1 MRSGKVKSESAVKR
15 LYLMVAIAALIILVA
30 ACNQQPKNE
39 GKEKAEGKGSASKK
53 EVVVYS
59 SRTEE
64 LIKPAFDAFT
74 KKTGIKV
81 RYTTGKEEEL
91 FERLQA
97 EGSNTPAD
105 MLMTVDAGNLWLAS
119 NAGLL
124 QPISSDVLDKNIA
137 KNLRD
142 SGNEWVALTVRARPI
157 QYSTERVKPSELSTY
172 EALGDKKWK
181 GRLGL
186 RTSEK
191 VYTKSL
197 LASMIASLGPE
208 KTEKIVQGWMDNDP
222 VIFDSDTD
230 MLKAIEA
237 GQIDVGVANSY
248 YLGRLIKEDVDF
260 PVTIFWPNQD
270 DRGAHVNVS
279 GAGIT
284 KHAPNKK
291 GAVELLE
298 FLSGPIAQKSFGDVN
313 LEYPVNSEVD
323 LHEILEGWG
332 EFKRDDLNVSEL
344 GKNQVEAVK
353 LADRVGYR

>member
-1 MRSGKVKSESAVKR
+1 MA
-15 LYLMVAIAALIILVA
+15 AILVLFVLVA
-30 ACNQQPKNE
+30 ACGRQPEKSGTEKSDKGKN
-39 GKEKAEGKGSASKK
+39 SKK

-59 SRTEE
+59 ARTEE

-81 RYTTGKEEEL
+81 RYTTGKEAEL
-91 FERLQA
+91 FERLEA
-97 EGSNTPAD
+97 EGANSPAD
-105 MLMTVDAGNLWLAS
+105 MLITVDAGNLWLAS
-119 NAGLL
+119 LAGLL
-124 QPISSDVLDKNIA
+124 QPISSDVLATNIP
-137 KNLRD
+137 KNLHD
-142 SGNEWVALTVRARPI
+142 SKNEWVALTIRARPI
-157 QYSTERVKPSELSTY
+157 QYSTKRVKPEELSTY

-197 LASMIASLGPE
+197 LASMIASLGTK

-222 VIFDSDTD
+222 IIFDSDTD

-248 YLGRLIKEDVDF
+248 YLGRLLKEEADF
-260 PVTIFWPNQD
+260 PVSIFWPNQD
-270 DRGAHVNVS
+270 GRGAHVNVS

-284 KHAPNKK
+284 KYAPNKE
-291 GAVELLE
+291 GAVKLLE
-298 FLSGPIAQKSFGDVN
+298 FLSGPVAQKSFADGN
-313 LEYPVNSEVD
+313 LEYPVNPNVD

-344 GKNQVEAVK
+344 GRNQVKAVI